1 MTDLPTDAD
10 PATTSPV
17 LTELARLLDVQDHD
31 TRLDQLRHK
40 REVLPERAQLREVET
55 AIAALERETAT
66 VAAVRDDLVR
76 SQKRLEDEVA
86 VVEAKAAEVNGT
98 LYGGTVTSPRALQDL
113 QADLESLQRR
123 QRTLEDEVLELM
135 EQQEAPTDTLDR
147 LAAEAA
153 ERSAAAD
160 ALRVAITAQEAEIDV
175 EIDAQRA
182 ERDALA
188 VGLPEALL
196 DEYEKLR
203 VPMGGIGVA
212 RLEGGRCL
220 GCQLMLSAVE
230 RDRIKSLPADAMLHC
245 EECGRLLVR

>member
-1 MTDLPTDAD
+1 MTDLPADTDT
-10 PATTSPV
+10 PATSPV

-40 REVLPERAQLREVET
+40 REALPERAQLRDVEA
-55 AIAALERETAT
+55 AIGALERETAT
-66 VAAVRDDLVR
+66 VTAVRDDLQR

-135 EQQEAPTDTLDR
+135 EQQEAPTETLER
-147 LAAEAA
+147 LAAETA
-153 ERSAAAD
+153 ERQAAAD

-175 EIDAQRA
+175 EIEAQQS
-182 ERDALA
+182 ERDALV
-188 VGLPEALL
+188 VGLPEALV

-203 VPMGGIGVA
+203 APMGGIGVA
-212 RLEGGRCL
+212 RLQGGRCL